1 MPKKE
6 SSLDRVLGRI
16 DTLDTINLTNLA
28 QRLAR
33 ERALLETIFNTTL
46 EGIMVIDGLGVVHY
60 ANTASRKMAGIKE
73 KDIGAALLWRLI
85 PGLRDSL
92 GLAEGQALKS
102 SVSSREIELTYPEKR
117 YVRLY
122 ILPIDGDEDLIDFE
136 DIKDRFVVIISDV
149 TREKLSNEEQIES
162 EKVSS
167 ILLLAAG
174 VAHELGNPLNSIT
187 IHLQL
192 LERRLKRLEQ
202 GEDAEKLQESV
213 KICREEVG
221 RLDGIIDNFL
231 EAIRPREPDVQVIDL
246 NEPLSDV
253 LQFYANEL
261 SDRGISVE
269 VEVGSEPPVV
279 AADRNQM
286 KQAFFNVIKNAVEAM
301 EPGGVL
307 TVKNRFDDESV
318 YLEFSDSGS
327 GIGQEDLPRV
337 FEPFHTSK
345 KSGTGL
351 GLMIVQRIMRD
362 HGGQIGIDSEEDIG
376 TVVTLEFPK
385 QSRKFR
391 MLEN

>member
-1 MPKKE
+1 MLKKE

-33 ERALLETIFNTTL
+33 ERALLETIFDTAL
-46 EGIMVIDGLGVVHY
+46 EGIMVVDGQGIVHF
-60 ANTASRKMAGIKE
+60 ANAASRKMAGIKE
-73 KDIGAALLWRLI
+73 KDIGVVPLWRLV

-92 GLAEGQALKS
+92 GLSEGQPLES
-102 SVSSREIELTYPEKR
+102 SVTSRELELTYPEKR

-122 ILPIDGDEDLIDFE
+122 ILPIEEEGDLQELESIR
-136 DIKDRFVVIISDV
+136 DRFVVIISDI
-149 TREKLSNEEQIES
+149 TREKLTNEEQIES

-192 LERRLKRLEQ
+192 LERRLKKMKGKE
-202 GEDAEKLQESV
+202 AAKLQDSV
-213 KICREEVG
+213 EICRSEVD

-261 SDRGISVE
+261 SDREISVE

-327 GIGQEDLPRV
+327 GIGQEELPRV

-345 KSGTGL
+345 KTGTGL

-362 HGGQIGIDSEEDIG
+362 HGGQIGIDSKEKVG

-385 QSRKFR
+385 HSKKFR
-391 MLEN
+391 MLES